1 MTSPSSR
8 QAPDAQAPGTMP
20 DDRPPEENDVEST
33 VEDFVDPTERGTI
46 PGSPVRALGATG
58 VLDCKIW
65 SVDFRERLDEGDPL
79 RVGFVKPPEDGT
91 AAGVERLTKLHSA
104 ALLVTTIDR

>member
-1 MTSPSSR
+1 MTPLSP
-8 QAPDAQAPGTMP
+8 QQTPDAQAPGAVP
-20 DDRPPEENDVEST
+20 DQQPPEENGVEPA

-65 SVDFRERLDEGDPL
+65 SVDFRERLEEGDPL

-91 AAGVERLTKLHSA
+91 AAGVERLTKLHNA